1 MLESL
6 CERPRRQEVTG
17 ESARGIAREQTVE
30 DILREPVEL
39 IDQDLDE
46 VAGGNVYFTINNQDS
61 NQGTQASA
69 AGAIN
74 NQDSNQGDQVGV
86 NFGTV
91 F

>member
-1 MLESL
+1 M
-6 CERPRRQEVTG
+6 
-17 ESARGIAREQTVE
+17 E

-46 VAGGNVYFTINNQDS
+46 VAGGTDVFFTINNFDS

-74 NQDSNQGDQVGV
+74 NQDSNQGNQVGV
-86 NFGTV
+86 NFGFV
-91 F
+91 Y